1 MAFKILTAL
10 AFVCLTGLAAEEAQ
24 AQFVPVDGY
33 VRQNGTYVAP
43 HIRTVP
49 DGNPFN
55 NLRSRW

>member
-1 MAFKILTAL
+1 MRVLAAAL
-10 AFVCLTGLAAEEAQ
+10 FLCLTGLGAGEAQ

-43 HIRTVP
+43 HIRTFP